1 MLNAKKNYTMYK
13 LNNKLYTYVYCILGC
28 ANWQLLCDRH
38 TIQRLFLNGEHTIQE
53 IKREWPILLL
63 KETIFWHFE
72 KLVCQKITELTS
84 TFIQEEK
91 NFQLGIE
98 SKFTNVKCIPD
109 EKDEKHQ
116 KCLHI
121 IGDFFKEDVKLLIKE
136 VHEVSEKS

>member
-1 MLNAKKNYTMYK
+1 LITP
-13 LNNKLYTYVYCILGC
+13 YV
-28 ANWQLLCDRH
+28 
-38 TIQRLFLNGEHTIQE
+38 
-53 IKREWPILLL
+53 LL

-91 NFQLGIE
+91 KFQLGIE

-136 VHEVSEKS
+136 VHKVSEKSQCGTITFNVF

>member
-1 MLNAKKNYTMYK
+1 
-13 LNNKLYTYVYCILGC
+13 
-28 ANWQLLCDRH
+28 
-38 TIQRLFLNGEHTIQE
+38 
-53 IKREWPILLL
+53 
-63 KETIFWHFE
+63 
-72 KLVCQKITELTS
+72 
-84 TFIQEEK
+84 
-91 NFQLGIE
+91 LGIE